1 MHYKKRGS
9 LLWIQRVQ
17 QIYREFHDE
26 LAGRIRVAHVG
37 SELSQAD
44 SALLHPLV
52 LVGVKMDLNSIN
64 GNYLV
69 CLYIDTRGIDHI
81 GVTIPDMEQAAQFFK
96 KSI

>member
-17 QIYREFHDE
+17 QIYREFQDE

-52 LVGVKMDLNSIN
+52 LVG
-64 GNYLV
+64 
-69 CLYIDTRGIDHI
+69 
-81 GVTIPDMEQAAQFFK
+81 E
-96 KSI
+96 

>member
-52 LVGVKMDLNSIN
+52 LVG
-64 GNYLV
+64 
-69 CLYIDTRGIDHI
+69 
-81 GVTIPDMEQAAQFFK
+81 E
-96 KSI
+96 

>member
-1 MHYKKRGS
+1 MKLERCVYLHYKKRGS

-52 LVGVKMDLNSIN
+52 LVG
-64 GNYLV
+64 
-69 CLYIDTRGIDHI
+69 
-81 GVTIPDMEQAAQFFK
+81 E
-96 KSI
+96 